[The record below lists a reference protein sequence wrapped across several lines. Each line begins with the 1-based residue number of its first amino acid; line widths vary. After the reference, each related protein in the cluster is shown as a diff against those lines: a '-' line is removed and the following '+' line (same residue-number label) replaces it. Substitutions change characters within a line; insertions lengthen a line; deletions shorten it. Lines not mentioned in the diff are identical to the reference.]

1 MALFQAF
8 LDLIACFD
16 EFGAQHVLGF
26 IVQVE
31 IGHSLLQSIQWVA
44 RIHNVLSFLILL
56 ILLIVTHLVTHSCLT
71 GMKLFRR
78 GRTAVLQ
85 NLPALALQVP
95 DFLHLRH
102 LSEDLNALDP
112 SDLLFLPEASEIEL
126 EMAKNSALGIIQH
139 FLNLL
144 LVDKPLF
151 EQAFQANLQ
160 LNETVLLGFIQIH
173 RWVHVEQI
181 QGHPEDLH
189 HVRDGVHVCDLKVSL
204 YENQVADGK
213 VGDPLEFVWF
223 ETVLVFIPRAP
234 VLSRLLGDELNVLQ
248 D

>member
-1 MALFQAF
+1 MTLLQAF

-26 IVQVE
+26 IVQVK
-31 IGHSLLQSIQWVA
+31 IGHPLLQSIQWVA
-44 RIHNVLSFLILL
+44 RIHNVLSFFILL
-56 ILLIVTHLVTHSCLT
+56 ILLIIAHLVTHSCLT
-71 GMKLFRR
+71 MMKLFRR

-112 SDLLFLPEASEIEL
+112 SDLLFLSEASEIEL
-126 EMAKNSALGIIQH
+126 EMAKNSAFGIIQH

-151 EQAFQANLQ
+151 EQAFQAILQ
-160 LNETVLLGFIQIH
+160 LNETVLLGLIQIH
-173 RWVHVEQI
+173 RRVHVEQI
-181 QGHPEDLH
+181 EGHPENLH
-189 HVRDGVHVCDLKVSL
+189 RVRDGIRVCDLKVSL
-204 YENQVADGK
+204 DENQVADGK
-213 VGDPLEFVWF
+213 VGDPLEFVRF
-223 ETVLVFIPRAP
+223 ETVLVFIPGAP
-234 VLSRLLGDELNVLQ
+234 VFARLLGDVLNVRQ